1 MHITLY
7 MDTVTLVMALMVIV
21 KTFRSHKVPLKI
33 RVLTSTA
40 SMFYLY
46 AQTGWA
52 ASYISGNVWGALFNN
67 YIWFIFNFTAFVLMF
82 VVLKE
87 KNQ

>member
-1 MHITLY
+1 MYITLY
-7 MDTVTLVMALMVIV
+7 IDIITLVMALMIIG
-21 KTFRSHKVPLKI
+21 TALRSPKADLKI
-33 RVLTSTA
+33 RVLASVA

-52 ASYISGNVWGALFNN
+52 ASYVSGNVWGALFNN
-67 YIWFIFNFTAFVLMF
+67 YIWFIFNFTSFVLMF

-87 KNQ
+87 PSK

>member
-7 MDTVTLVMALMVIV
+7 LDTVTLVMALMILV
-21 KTFRSHKVPLKI
+21 KTFRSPKVPLKVKAI
-33 RVLTSTA
+33 TSTA

>member
-7 MDTVTLVMALMVIV
+7 IDIITLVMALMIIV
-21 KTFRSHKVPLKI
+21 TALRSPEVALKI
-33 RVLTSTA
+33 RVLAAVA

-52 ASYISGNVWGALFNN
+52 VSYISGNVWGALFNN

-87 KNQ
+87 KKQ

>member
-1 MHITLY
+1 
-7 MDTVTLVMALMVIV
+7 MAFMVIV
-21 KTFRSHKVPLKI
+21 TSLRSPDVSLKI
-33 RVLTSTA
+33 RVLSAVA

-87 KNQ
+87 KKQ